1 MSFDLRPLISI
12 LDRELG
18 LQRSIASHL
27 DRALDAALT
36 RKLPP
41 LTEALSEVTALAARA
56 QSLSL
61 ERDSWIRARLRTAA
75 GVSTPALASIAEIPG
90 APRAELLAL
99 RTSLRETVDAV
110 HMRSHRLSTVTR
122 ELGDAYGVVVT
133 AILRASAPQAEPA
146 AAAAGGCLLN
156 VEA

>member
-1 MSFDLRPLISI
+1 MSFDLRPLTSI

-18 LQRSIASHL
+18 LQKSIASL
-27 DRALDAALT
+27 LERALEAALSRQLT
-36 RKLPP
+36 P
-41 LTEALSEVTALAARA
+41 LTEALTEVTSLAARA

-61 ERDSWIRARLRTAA
+61 ERDSWIRARLRTAP
-75 GVSTPALASIAEIPG
+75 GVSTPTLASIAELPG
-90 APRAELLAL
+90 APRTELLSL
-99 RTSLRETVDAV
+99 RKSLRETVDSV
-110 HMRSHRLSTVTR
+110 HVRSHRLSTITR

-156 VEA
+156 IEA